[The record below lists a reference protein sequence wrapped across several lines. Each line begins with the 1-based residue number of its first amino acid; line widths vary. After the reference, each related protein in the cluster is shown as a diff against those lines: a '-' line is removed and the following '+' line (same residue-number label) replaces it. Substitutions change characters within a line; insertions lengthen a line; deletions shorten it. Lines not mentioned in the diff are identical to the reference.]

1 MNLTMNL
8 RDLEL
13 WEQGKLKVFAVPA
26 EMVGEENIQTV
37 GIKEPFRRITTMETI
52 EKDGEEQEKKI
63 LAGIRYR
70 FDDCVCLLETALATS
85 TFEEAPKWSPASQL
99 PNFAIRHHAN
109 VVLVG
114 AVKPIQSFTEE
125 DIELM
130 CLDYAL
136 QDNPQLLL
144 EEYLPIK
151 NRELL
156 FNWWKQHYKSTLK
169 DCDNPMAVLLHFAD
183 GEIKVYSKT

>member
-26 EMVGEENIQTV
+26 EMVDEENIQTV
-37 GIKEPFRRITTMETI
+37 GIKEPFRRITTLETV

-63 LAGIRYR
+63 LAGVKYR
-70 FDDCVCLLETALATS
+70 FDERVCLLETALATS
-85 TFEEAPKWSPASQL
+85 SFEEAPRWSPASQL
-99 PNFAIRHHAN
+99 PEFAIRRHAN

-114 AVKPIQSFTEE
+114 AVKPLQSFTEE

-130 CLDYAL
+130 YLDYAS
-136 QDNPQLLL
+136 QGNPQLLL
-144 EEYLPIK
+144 EGYLPIK

-156 FNWWKQHYKSTLK
+156 FDWWKQHYRSTLK
-169 DCDNPMAVLLHFAD
+169 GCDNPMAVLLHLA
-183 GEIKVYSKT
+183 GRE